1 MSDYEEDDEV
11 DDVEGNEPPAGQS
24 AAAGEEAAAASA
36 ASASAAA
43 ASSNRNFLLAL
54 GVLGGIF
61 VLLIIGLVVLF
72 LLRRPGATQTA
83 NIAAT
88 NQVIFAANT
97 QTASAATQIVS
108 LLLTPSST
116 PIPSAT
122 VEKPAATNT
131 AVVAQPTATNTAV
144 IAQPTATNTPAS
156 GSAAGIFTATPSVSP
171 TVNRTGTVPALLT
184 QSAAQTKTM
193 AVNLTAT
200 ATRLPKTGFAEDV
213 GLPGLF
219 GLAVGLLIV
228 IVLVRRLRLSTS
240 S

>member
-1 MSDYEEDDEV
+1 MSDYEEDEV
-11 DDVEGNEPPAGQS
+11 DDVEGNEPPPEQP
-24 AAAGEEAAAASA
+24 AAAGVEAAAASN
-36 ASASAAA
+36 
-43 ASSNRNFLLAL
+43 NRNFLLAL

-61 VLLIIGLVVLF
+61 VLLIVGLVVLF
-72 LLRRPGATQTA
+72 LMRRPGATQTA
-83 NIAAT
+83 NISAT

-97 QTASAATQIVS
+97 QTASAATQIAS

-122 VEKPAATNT
+122 
-131 AVVAQPTATNTAV
+131 AVRPTATNTAV
-144 IAQPTATNTPAS
+144 IAQPTATRTNTPAS
-156 GSAAGIFTATPSVSP
+156 ASGAGIFTATPSVSP

-219 GLAVGLLIV
+219 GLAVGLLLV